1 LQSISILTPYF
12 VRHWRGVGGV
22 LVLAIGTA
30 WVNALEPAIL
40 KTLFDRFIDS
50 PSLETTTRPFALL
63 IGILVCREILSVG
76 QNRLFWRVRTGI
88 HLELLRTTVERLHS
102 LPLSFHR
109 DESVGTTMNKIERG
123 INSALQA
130 FEEVALQLV
139 PSVIYLIVSIRIMLN
154 LDPRLSAVVLAFAPL
169 PALVGVLATR
179 EQVRRE
185 GTLMHRWT
193 RIFGRFNE
201 MLSGIVVVKSFAM
214 EEVEKKRFV
223 EGVKDVNRVVLR
235 GVTTDTRMNAIKN
248 SIAAGARICVLAMGG
263 LLVMKG
269 QITIGTIVAFASYVS
284 GLFQPLQ
291 TLTGTY
297 QTLCKAAVS
306 VNLGLMMLEA
316 RDCIGDEPD
325 ATDAGPLEG
334 DIEFR
339 GVNFAY
345 RPGTPVLND
354 VTLHVRSGE
363 TVALVGPSGAGK
375 STLMAL
381 LQRLYDPTSGSILI
395 DGRDI
400 RSFKQRSL
408 RSRIGVVLQENLL
421 FNDTISNNI
430 AFGSPAATQRD
441 IERAARAAHAHEFI
455 TAFPDGYLTG
465 TGERGSKLSGGERQR
480 VAIARTLLKD
490 ASILV
495 FDEATSALDPE
506 SEEKVQDALW
516 ELARGRTTFVI
527 AHRLSTVIA
536 ADRIVVLKEGSIIE
550 TGTHS
555 ELMAQHGYYAS
566 LMNRQVT
573 RLGLDSSP
581 RTVLDSTPDESEA
594 EMLEPSIASSR

>member
-12 VRHWRGVGGV
+12 ARHWRGVGGV
-22 LVLAIGTA
+22 LVLAVGTA
-30 WVNALEPAIL
+30 WVNALEPAVL
-40 KTLFDRFIDS
+40 KTLFDRFVDS
-50 PSLETTTRPFALL
+50 PSLETTIRPFALL
-63 IGILVCREILSVG
+63 IGILAFREILSIG

-88 HLELLRTTVERLHS
+88 HQELLRTTVERLHS

-139 PSVIYLIVSIRIMLN
+139 PSVIYLVVSIRIMLN
-154 LDPRLSAVVLAFAPL
+154 LDARLSAIVLAFAPL

-185 GTLMHRWT
+185 RTLMHRWT

-201 MLSGIVVVKSFAM
+201 MLTGIVVVKSLAM
-214 EEVEKKRFV
+214 EEAEKQRFV
-223 EGVKDVNRVVLR
+223 GGVRDVNRVVLR
-235 GVTTDTRMNAIKN
+235 GVTTDTRNNAIKN
-248 SIAAGARICVLAMGG
+248 SIAASARICVLAMGG
-263 LLVMKG
+263 FLVMKG

-306 VNLGLMMLEA
+306 VKLGLMMLEA
-316 RDCIGDEPD
+316 GDCIGDEPG
-325 ATDAGPLEG
+325 AADAGNLEG
-334 DIEFR
+334 EIEFR

-345 RPGTPVLND
+345 RPGAPVLSD
-354 VTLHVRSGE
+354 VSLHVRPGE

-381 LQRLYDPTSGSILI
+381 LQRLYDPTSGSILV

-400 RSFKQRSL
+400 KTFKQRSL

-421 FNDTISNNI
+421 FNDTISANI
-430 AFGSPAATQRD
+430 AFGNPSATQGD
-441 IERAARAAHAHEFI
+441 IERAARAAHAHDFI

-495 FDEATSALDPE
+495 FDEATSSLDPE

-527 AHRLSTVIA
+527 AHRLSTVIS
-536 ADRIVVLKEGSIIE
+536 ADRIVVLKDGSILE
-550 TGTHS
+550 TGTHA
-555 ELMAQHGYYAS
+555 ELMARRGYYAS
-566 LMNRQVT
+566 LMNRQT
-573 RLGLDSSP
+573 RRFALDSSP
-581 RTVLDSTPDESEA
+581 RATLDSTPDESDA
-594 EMLEPSIASSR
+594 EMLEPSFASSR

>member
-1 LQSISILTPYF
+1 
-12 VRHWRGVGGV
+12 
-22 LVLAIGTA
+22 VLAIGTA
-30 WVNALEPAIL
+30 WVNALEPAVL
-40 KTLFDRFIDS
+40 KTLFDRFVDS
-50 PSLETTTRPFALL
+50 PSLDSTVRPFVLL
-63 IGILVCREILSVG
+63 VGILVCREILSVG

-88 HLELLRTTVERLHS
+88 HLELMRTTVERLHS

-139 PSVIYLIVSIRIMLN
+139 PSVIYLVVSIRIMLS
-154 LDPRLSAVVLAFAPL
+154 LDARLSAVVLAFAPL

-185 GTLMHRWT
+185 RTLMHRWT

-201 MLSGIVVVKSFAM
+201 MLTGIVVVKSFAM
-214 EEVEKKRFV
+214 EEAEKQRFV
-223 EGVKDVNRVVLR
+223 DGVKDVNRVVLR
-235 GVTTDTRMNAIKN
+235 GVATDTRMSAIKN
-248 SIAAGARICVLAMGG
+248 SIAAGARICVLAIGG

-269 QITIGTIVAFASYVS
+269 QVTIGTIVAFASYVS

-306 VNLGLMMLEA
+306 VKLGLMVLDA
-316 RDCIGDEPD
+316 QDCIGDEPG
-325 ATDAGPLEG
+325 ATDACSLKGE
-334 DIEFR
+334 IEFR
-339 GVNFAY
+339 GVNFSY
-345 RPGTPVLND
+345 RPGASVLND
-354 VTLHVRSGE
+354 VSLHVRPGE
-363 TVALVGPSGAGK
+363 VIALVGPSGAGK

-400 RSFKQRSL
+400 KSFKQRSL

-430 AFGSPAATQRD
+430 AFGSPSATQED

-506 SEEKVQDALW
+506 SEEKVQEALSG
-516 ELARGRTTFVI
+516 LVRGRTTFVI
-527 AHRLSTVIA
+527 AHRLSTVMF
-536 ADRIVVLKEGSIIE
+536 ADRIVVLKEGAILE

-555 ELMAQHGYYAS
+555 ELMAQCGYYAS
-566 LMNRQVT
+566 LMNRQMS
-573 RLGLDSSP
+573 RLEIESSP
-581 RTVLDSTPDESEA
+581 RAALNSTPDESEA
-594 EMLEPSIASSR
+594 DMPEPSFASAR

>member
-1 LQSISILTPYF
+1 
-12 VRHWRGVGGV
+12 
-22 LVLAIGTA
+22 
-30 WVNALEPAIL
+30 
-40 KTLFDRFIDS
+40 
-50 PSLETTTRPFALL
+50 
-63 IGILVCREILSVG
+63 
-76 QNRLFWRVRTGI
+76 
-88 HLELLRTTVERLHS
+88 
-102 LPLSFHR
+102 
-109 DESVGTTMNKIERG
+109 
-123 INSALQA
+123 
-130 FEEVALQLV
+130 
-139 PSVIYLIVSIRIMLN
+139 
-154 LDPRLSAVVLAFAPL
+154 
-169 PALVGVLATR
+169 
-179 EQVRRE
+179 
-185 GTLMHRWT
+185 
-193 RIFGRFNE
+193 
-201 MLSGIVVVKSFAM
+201 
-214 EEVEKKRFV
+214 
-223 EGVKDVNRVVLR
+223 
-235 GVTTDTRMNAIKN
+235 
-248 SIAAGARICVLAMGG
+248 
-263 LLVMKG
+263 
-269 QITIGTIVAFASYVS
+269 
-284 GLFQPLQ
+284 
-291 TLTGTY
+291 
-297 QTLCKAAVS
+297 
-306 VNLGLMMLEA
+306 
-316 RDCIGDEPD
+316 
-325 ATDAGPLEG
+325 
-334 DIEFR
+334 
-339 GVNFAY
+339 
-345 RPGTPVLND
+345 
-354 VTLHVRSGE
+354 
-363 TVALVGPSGAGK
+363 
-375 STLMAL
+375 
-381 LQRLYDPTSGSILI
+381 
-395 DGRDI
+395 
-400 RSFKQRSL
+400 
-408 RSRIGVVLQENLL
+408 VLQENLL